1 MNIWQ
6 WFKVKTITPN
16 ISKGEALSIAQ
27 IECEKR
33 GWPWWQPII
42 AKSKW
47 GIWEVWTN
55 ADERGGNVRILIKK
69 DTGEVIKASLLP
81 R

>member
-6 WFKVKTITPN
+6 WFKVKTFAPN
-16 ISKGEALSIAQ
+16 ISKVEALSIAQ

-42 AKSKW
+42 VKPKW

-55 ADERGGNVRILIKK
+55 ADERGGNVRIFVKK
-69 DTGEVIKASLLP
+69 DTGEVIKAFLLP